1 MVLPLYKYIAIDP
14 SGRRV
19 KSSVEAES
27 EAQLLDILK
36 KRNYAVVEMRKVS
49 SVRQYNF
56 FTVSLKELVVFS
68 RQLATMI
75 DSGVRIK
82 DALNILSNQVV
93 FSKGFRKRISNLVIS
108 LDNGAS
114 LSEAL
119 RNEGIFDSI
128 FVNLVSAGEEGGVL
142 DQTLEK
148 AANFYESSKRL
159 QDEIKSSMAYPMFV
173 LVFAIGVIFI
183 ISFYILPQLISAF
196 GNLPLS
202 GPVAFLLSVNRFL
215 SENWLLTVI
224 LGSVATFGFVI
235 FMKSKY
241 GVYIKDGLAM
251 IFPPA
256 AKIRS
261 MMAVERFSRTL
272 GVLVSSGVLLTSAIQ
287 MAAAAS
293 NSSKF
298 MKKGDQISSRVKEG
312 ASLKQSMMESGIFPQ
327 IVYELVGTGEE
338 TGRLDEVLNKVADFY
353 EEQVR
358 TGVKKLVSLVE
369 PIMIAG
375 VGGFIAFMA
384 FAMYNTIFQLQQTI
398 GQ

>member
-1 MVLPLYKYIAIDP
+1 MMLPLYKYIAIDP

-49 SVRQYNF
+49 SARQHNF

-114 LSEAL
+114 FSEAL

-142 DQTLEK
+142 DKTLEK

-398 GQ
+398 GK

>member
-1 MVLPLYKYIAIDP
+1 
-14 SGRRV
+14 
-19 KSSVEAES
+19 
-27 EAQLLDILK
+27 
-36 KRNYAVVEMRKVS
+36 
-49 SVRQYNF
+49 
-56 FTVSLKELVVFS
+56 
-68 RQLATMI
+68 
-75 DSGVRIK
+75 
-82 DALNILSNQVV
+82 
-93 FSKGFRKRISNLVIS
+93 
-108 LDNGAS
+108 
-114 LSEAL
+114 
-119 RNEGIFDSI
+119 
-128 FVNLVSAGEEGGVL
+128 
-142 DQTLEK
+142 
-148 AANFYESSKRL
+148 
-159 QDEIKSSMAYPMFV
+159 MAYPMFV

-398 GQ
+398 GK